1 MGTIR
6 IRIGHDN
13 DLIIVGV
20 FHREI
25 CPNSSTDGV
34 DHGVDFLV
42 LEDITHIGLLSI
54 KNLPTKWK
62 NRLELPIPSLFGRTA
77 G

>member
-6 IRIGHDN
+6 IRVGHDN
-13 DLIIVGV
+13 DLIGW
-20 FHREI
+20 RSWQKNL
-25 CPNSSTDGV
+25 PSTSSTDGV

-42 LEDITHIGLLSI
+42 LEISLILAFSSI
-54 KNLPTKWK
+54 KNLHEVEESP
-62 NRLELPIPSLFGRTA
+62 ELHPSLLGRTA